1 MGVDVMALSVDET
14 PGALTIQRLSK
25 TYVSRQS
32 DSVAIGEVSFDVRE
46 REFVTVVGPSGCGK
60 TTLLKIIAGLIEP
73 SAGRATFAGTAVA
86 GPMPAMALV
95 FQDYSRSL
103 FPWMTVRKNVM
114 LPLKSGSKSERE
126 RLVGESLDA
135 VGLMDFVNH
144 YPWQLSGGMQQRV
157 AIARALASRPRLL
170 LLDEPFASVDAQTRA
185 DLEDLVLR
193 IHGEFAVT
201 TLLVTHD
208 IDESVY
214 MSDRVI
220 ILSSHPSYVQE
231 VLTIDLPRP
240 RTQECTKVTPEFA
253 RLRTHV
259 YREITKAHGEARQV
273 ASERSPADVSQL
285 ALARR

>member
-1 MGVDVMALSVDET
+1 
-14 PGALTIQRLSK
+14 
-25 TYVSRQS
+25 
-32 DSVAIGEVSFDVRE
+32 
-46 REFVTVVGPSGCGK
+46 
-60 TTLLKIIAGLIEP
+60 
-73 SAGRATFAGTAVA
+73 
-86 GPMPAMALV
+86 MPAMAVV

-103 FPWMTVRKNVM
+103 FPWLTVRKNVM
-114 LPLKSGSKSERE
+114 LPLNSGTRSERE
-126 RLVGESLDA
+126 RLVADSLDA
-135 VGLMDFVNH
+135 VRLADFVNH

-170 LLDEPFASVDAQTRA
+170 LMDEPFASVDAQTRA

-220 ILSSHPSYVQE
+220 ILGGHPSYVQE

-240 RTQECTKVTPEFA
+240 RTQELTKASPEFA
-253 RLRTHV
+253 QLRTHV
-259 YREITKAHGEARQV
+259 YREITKAHGESRQRV
-273 ASERSPADVSQL
+273 DDSASADVPQL
-285 ALARR
+285 PSGRR